1 TGYSLRTAR
10 HRYTEWGADGAE
22 GAELYDHNNDPAE
35 MTNLANNPDQSA
47 LIERLA
53 KELHARIADAMKPPS
68 GVTQIK
74 FENRRRVRN

>member
-1 TGYSLRTAR
+1 
-10 HRYTEWGADGAE
+10 
-22 GAELYDHNNDPAE
+22 